1 MSENDLL
8 IGGNDEHGSDPPTPG
23 KRTPVMPFLDRSI
36 LENEFNRP
44 AKLYFLAG
52 AARCGFRTLDIHPEL
67 SDVSISERVNR
78 SNYSGLSLLVTFAY
92 NAFGSGNFFNC
103 VSGLLTFYSDR
114 NIKRDLSKQLAED
127 LYAGILERSLQK
139 DGRGVASLGVGVLNS
154 VRLPSALVEAGFM
167 TNLRE
172 ARLMLDPEWQ
182 RSIAEGSVAGV
193 CSYAGKEYTTESDV
207 TAYPQIA
214 KGARGEYVKIAQYML
229 LVNGYLLDP
238 DGIFGDETDGE
249 VRRFQRD
256 NMLSEDGIVGPRTWL
271 KLLLP
276 NPSSYVI
283 SEGSRGSEV
292 RYAQNKLLSKL
303 YPLGD
308 ADGIFGPRTREAVT
322 EFQKESGLNADG
334 IIGPLTWNALA
345 GTSSPRDPFGK

>member
-1 MSENDLL
+1 
-8 IGGNDEHGSDPPTPG
+8 
-23 KRTPVMPFLDRSI
+23 
-36 LENEFNRP
+36 
-44 AKLYFLAG
+44 
-52 AARCGFRTLDIHPEL
+52 
-67 SDVSISERVNR
+67 
-78 SNYSGLSLLVTFAY
+78 
-92 NAFGSGNFFNC
+92 
-103 VSGLLTFYSDR
+103 
-114 NIKRDLSKQLAED
+114 
-127 LYAGILERSLQK
+127 
-139 DGRGVASLGVGVLNS
+139 
-154 VRLPSALVEAGFM
+154 
-167 TNLRE
+167 
-172 ARLMLDPEWQ
+172 
-182 RSIAEGSVAGV
+182 
-193 CSYAGKEYTTESDV
+193 
-207 TAYPQIA
+207 
-214 KGARGEYVKIAQYML
+214 ML

-292 RYAQNKLLSKL
+292 RYAQNQLLSKL
-303 YPLGD
+303 YPLSD

-322 EFQKESGLNADG
+322 EFQKESG